1 MANDEKD
8 RLGERLR
15 EKGST
20 AEKVWASKSD
30 RTLLAKLKR
39 EVEERIAKD
48 LRERRK
54 PRAFNRILCA
64 IDFGPN
70 SLRALDL
77 ARQIAAENEAQL
89 FVLHVCPT
97 MPVPLGGTVTG
108 TPEAEVIA
116 RTTLEDIAAKH
127 LGGISH
133 ELIVMTGDAAER
145 VLELQTALRIDLI
158 VTGTHGRS
166 GVPRFFLGSVA
177 DKLVRQAT
185 CPVLTMRRE

>member
-15 EKGST
+15 EKGAAT
-20 AEKVWASKSD
+20 EKVWASKSD
-30 RTLLAKLKR
+30 RALLAKLKE
-39 EVEERIAKD
+39 EVEQRIARD
-48 LRERRK
+48 QRERRS

-64 IDFGPN
+64 IDFAPN

-77 ARQIAAENEAQL
+77 ARQVSVENDAQL

-97 MPVPLGGTVTG
+97 VPVPLGGSVTG
-108 TPEAEVIA
+108 TLEAEEAA
-116 RTTLEDIAAKH
+116 RKRLGEIAAKH
-127 LGGISH
+127 LAGIPH
-133 ELIVMTGDAAER
+133 ELIVLTGDPSDR
-145 VLELQTALRIDLI
+145 VLELQSALQIDL
-158 VTGTHGRS
+158 VVVGTHGRS

-177 DKLVRQAT
+177 DKIVRQAT